1 MRRIVLVLSALV
13 VLTLGG
19 GVLPSDAR
27 AQEPPE
33 GVRVRGEGLVV
44 AAPDIATL
52 SIGASVRRE
61 TPVLAFRRA
70 EELAEA
76 LVQMFTAQGVA
87 ATDIQTVNV
96 SLNPEFGPAPVPP
109 GPPQPVAASSVI
121 VGWRAT
127 HLFSV
132 KLRDFSRI
140 PTVLE
145 AAVTLLGSDAQIQ
158 GIFFGV
164 EDTDALISRA
174 RAEAFQNAREAAE
187 ELARLAGMRLGE
199 VLSIDE
205 QFTPSPTP
213 VQLAPGVASSIPAS
227 LATPAPQRSGD
238 ASGPFSPGQVS
249 VRVFV
254 TVVFALVPA
263 RS

>member
-1 MRRIVLVLSALV
+1 MRRLLFLLTGLAGLALSGGAL
-13 VLTLGG
+13 
-19 GVLPSDAR
+19 PAAK

-52 SIGASVRRE
+52 TIGASVRRE
-61 TPVLAFRRA
+61 TPALAFGRA
-70 EELAEA
+70 EQLAEA

-87 ATDIQTVNV
+87 PADIQTVSVN
-96 SLNPEFGPAPVPP
+96 LNPEFGPPPVPV
-109 GPPQPVAASSVI
+109 GAPPPAPASSVI
-121 VGWRAT
+121 VGWRAA

-132 KLRDFSRI
+132 KPRDFSRI
-140 PTVLE
+140 PTLLE
-145 AAVTLLGSDAQIQ
+145 AAVNLLGTDAQVQ

-213 VQLAPGVASSIPAS
+213 VDFGAPQAAP
-227 LATPAPQRSGD
+227 LPTPAALRPGQLGGD
-238 ASGPFSPGQVS
+238 AAGPFSPGQVS

-263 RS
+263 RP

>member
-1 MRRIVLVLSALV
+1 MRRAWFLLPAIAMVALAFSV
-13 VLTLGG
+13 APAL
-19 GVLPSDAR
+19 

-33 GVRVRGEGLVV
+33 GARVRGEGLVV

-61 TPVLAFRRA
+61 SPALAFRRA

-76 LVQMFTAQGVA
+76 LVQVFGTHGIAPA
-87 ATDIQTVNV
+87 DIQTVNV
-96 SLNPEFGPAPVPP
+96 SLSPEFGPPAPPPP
-109 GPPQPVAASSVI
+109 GVPQPVAIGPVI
-121 VGWRAT
+121 AGWRAT
-127 HLFSV
+127 HIFSV
-132 KLRDFSRI
+132 KLRGFTRI
-140 PTVLE
+140 PLLLE
-145 AAVTLLGSDAQIQ
+145 DAVTLLGDDAQIQ

-187 ELARLAGMRLGE
+187 ELAQLAGMRLGE
-199 VLSIDE
+199 VISIDE

-213 VQLAPGVASSIPAS
+213 VDFGVRQAAAPLPAPAPFPAAQRGGDAPG
-227 LATPAPQRSGD
+227 Q
-238 ASGPFSPGQVS
+238 FSPGQVS

-254 TVVFALVPA
+254 AVVFALVPV
-263 RS
+263 RP